1 MSYESVVEQ
10 LKILPEVCLDEVSK
24 YLEFIL
30 YKYEKNNF
38 QSLVETTDEFEEKL
52 QRGFDDLENGNVTPL
67 EDIILGIKRQFA

>member
-10 LKILPEVCLDEVSK
+10 LKILPEVCLDDVSK

-38 QSLVETTDEFEEKL
+38 QSLVEITDEFEEKL
-52 QRGFDDLENGNVTPL
+52 HRGFDDLENVTSL
-67 EDIILGIKRQFA
+67 EDTILDIKRKFA

>member
-1 MSYESVVEQ
+1 MSYESIVEQ
-10 LKILPEVCLDEVSK
+10 LKILPEVCLDDVSK

-38 QSLVETTDEFEEKL
+38 QSLVETTGEFEEKL

-67 EDIILGIKRQFA
+67 EDAILDIKRQFA

>member
-10 LKILPEVCLDEVSK
+10 LKILPEVCLDDVSK

-38 QSLVETTDEFEEKL
+38 QSLVETTVEFEEKL
-52 QRGFDDLENGNVTPL
+52 QRGFDDLENGNVTSL
-67 EDIILGIKRQFA
+67 EDAILDIKRQFA

>member
-1 MSYESVVEQ
+1 M
-10 LKILPEVCLDEVSK
+10 DEVSK

-52 QRGFDDLENGNVTPL
+52 QRGFDDLENGNVTSL
-67 EDIILGIKRQFA
+67 EDTILDIKRKFA

>member
-10 LKILPEVCLDEVSK
+10 LKILPEVCLDDVSK

-38 QSLVETTDEFEEKL
+38 QSLVETTGEFEEKL

-67 EDIILGIKRQFA
+67 EDAILDIKRQFA